1 MAPDYV
7 LGSNLKKSKIIKY
20 KGTSNV
26 KKKKKKYTPHAMCT
40 LTLSHGVGLTPRER
54 VSMHIVCSVCFLYIP
69 KGTANEC

>member
-1 MAPDYV
+1 M
-7 LGSNLKKSKIIKY
+7 L
-20 KGTSNV
+20 
-26 KKKKKKYTPHAMCT
+26 KKKKKYTPHAMCT